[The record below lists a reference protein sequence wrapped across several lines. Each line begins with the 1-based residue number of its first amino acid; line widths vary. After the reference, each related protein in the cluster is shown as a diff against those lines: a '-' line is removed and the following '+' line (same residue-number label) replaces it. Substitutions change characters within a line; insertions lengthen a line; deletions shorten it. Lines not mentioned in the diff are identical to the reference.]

1 MTPVALV
8 MVGLPARGKSYTAR
22 KISRYLT
29 WLGHKVEVF
38 NVGNYRRTRLGPSQP
53 HDFFDPGNRSG
64 ADARR
69 ALAAEAL
76 DDAVA
81 FLRQGGEVALYDATN
96 STRERRALARR
107 AFLQAGATV
116 IFVESICEDEAIIE
130 ANIRETKAGSPDYAG
145 VAEATAV
152 DDFRARIAHYARSYE
167 AVRADEGPSVKI
179 IDVGRRIELNEITG
193 DLPSRVVFFLLNLH
207 IQPRRLWL
215 SRHGESQY
223 NVVDR
228 IGGDP
233 GLTRRG
239 ELYAR
244 SLAEH
249 VRGHVAA
256 EAQPLQVWTSSLRRT
271 RDTARPLHRPSTPW
285 KALDE
290 IDAGTCD
297 GMTYTEI
304 AQRLPA
310 EWAAR
315 QADKLRY
322 RYPQGESYQDI
333 IRRLEPVILAMER
346 ERQPLLVISH
356 QAVLRALYVY
366 LMDRPLAECPRVPI
380 PLHTLIELRP
390 TAYGCEERRTPIA
403 IPSVVD

>member
-256 EAQPLQVWTSSLRRT
+256 
-271 RDTARPLHRPSTPW
+271 
-285 KALDE
+285 
-290 IDAGTCD
+290 
-297 GMTYTEI
+297 
-304 AQRLPA
+304 
-310 EWAAR
+310 
-315 QADKLRY
+315 
-322 RYPQGESYQDI
+322 
-333 IRRLEPVILAMER
+333 
-346 ERQPLLVISH
+346 
-356 QAVLRALYVY
+356 
-366 LMDRPLAECPRVPI
+366 
-380 PLHTLIELRP
+380 
-390 TAYGCEERRTPIA
+390 
-403 IPSVVD
+403 